1 MTRTLLTAL
10 TLFGT
15 ALPLAAV
22 AAPPV
27 VLSADEA
34 LDLPLVITSLSKTQ
48 SAVSSRDVADAVV
61 RVLAAEH
68 PGATP
73 RRVVD
78 GAVDACRL
86 DVSCLADTRAMQP
99 PPPRAASGLLIV
111 IETNPSDPS
120 DAALTLAA
128 RVYDADAI
136 ALKRSHGESQES
148 IQASTL
154 LCEGPDT
161 LVSDVGLVDD
171 AARTTLAPCHA
182 ILRAR
187 VAPRARASLVLR
199 GIPPNGIVA
208 IDGRTLGLVASSS
221 VVHVSLVRPGTRE
234 LEVRAERYAPYQASI
249 DVVAPETTVAVR
261 LERERRRPIMLIA
274 GAVAVA
280 AGTTALI
287 AAAGAESKFGVIC
300 TVNPST
306 CIDADGDWAQSGGV
320 DPASG
325 PSGFPVA
332 PIGISSFAAGVVWMT
347 SDLVFAEEGIPVFT
361 VLAGLAAAGLAA
373 AVSVGTN

>member
-1 MTRTLLTAL
+1 VTRTLLTAL

-86 DVSCLADTRAMQP
+86 DVSCLTDTRAMQP

-111 IETNPSDPS
+111 IETNPSS
-120 DAALTLAA
+120 ATLTLAA

-171 AARTTLAPCHA
+171 AARTSLAPCHA

-287 AAAGAESKFGVIC
+287 AAAGADSDFVRVCPGGSCPV
-300 TVNPST
+300 P
-306 CIDADGDWAQSGGV
+306 DGDWVQSGGV
-320 DPASG
+320 DPVSG

-332 PIGISSFAAGVVWMT
+332 PVGISAIAAGLVWGV
-347 SDLVFAEEGIPVFT
+347 SDLVFAEEGLPVFT
-361 VLAGLAAAGLAA
+361 ILAGLAAAGVGA
-373 AVSVGTN
+373 AVSAGAN